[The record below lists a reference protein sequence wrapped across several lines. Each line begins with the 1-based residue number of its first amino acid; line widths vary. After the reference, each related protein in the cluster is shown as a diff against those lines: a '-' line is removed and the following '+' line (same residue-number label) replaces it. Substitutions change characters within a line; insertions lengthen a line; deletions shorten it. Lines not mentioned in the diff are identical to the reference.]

1 MAGPLGIIISVFQQA
16 WQAIVLFIVMVA
28 VIAMMVQILKTIG
41 ASAIGARMWVQ
52 ESLASIVALVL
63 LVLVAFLGIPPIIRA
78 VSASVPHTMGCGP
91 IMELATVAS
100 SLLTAI
106 AALRMIV
113 QVARVILGAAVGG
126 AAQVSD
132 ALSEVVSGMFG
143 ILVVGIVIPLTAAL
157 LGAC

>member
-1 MAGPLGIIISVFQQA
+1 MAGPLGIIIRVFQQA

-91 IMELATVAS
+91 ITELATVAS

-106 AALRMIV
+106 VSLRMLV
-113 QVARVILGAAVGG
+113 QVGRVILGAAVGG
-126 AAQVSD
+126 TAQVAD

-143 ILVVGIVIPLTAAL
+143 ILVVGIIIPLTAAF